1 MMKIR
6 ILSVFIFAF
15 LIASCGTT
23 KLSTK
28 DENDIIEGRK
38 ATLKTFNQ
46 PIIGAVIFGEEPVTR
61 IVSVDGN
68 KLPSVGLKNDE
79 IYAIETGIHKIEL
92 SCINRRVQDERDYV
106 ETIEINFRAHH
117 EYRVRC
123 SFDTEFGPDGTY
135 VGSFSVEENR
145 IK

>member
-1 MMKIR
+1 MKNR
-6 ILSVFIFAF
+6 IISVFIFAF
-15 LIASCGTT
+15 LITSCGTT

-28 DENDIIEGRK
+28 DTNDINAGRK
-38 ATLKTFNQ
+38 APLKTFNQ

-68 KLPSVGLKNDE
+68 KLPSAGLKNDE
-79 IYAIETGIHKIEL
+79 VYAIDVGNHKIEL
-92 SCINRRVQDERDYV
+92 LCINRRVQDERDYA
-106 ETIEINFRAHH
+106 EIIEINFRPHH